1 MGTINDRIAECVA
14 ESGLTKTE
22 FANRVNLSQP
32 HISKIT
38 LGESSP
44 SDRTIADICREFNVS
59 EVWLRTGEG
68 TMFNQLSED
77 AEFNR
82 ILVEIQFSGDEFIK
96 RLIRLNWGLGDKEKA
111 IIRQLINDLA
121 DKEKSPG
128 N

>member
-1 MGTINDRIAECVA
+1 
-14 ESGLTKTE
+14 
-22 FANRVNLSQP
+22 
-32 HISKIT
+32 
-38 LGESSP
+38 
-44 SDRTIADICREFNVS
+44 
-59 EVWLRTGEG
+59 
-68 TMFNQLSED
+68 MFNQLSED

-96 RLIRLNWGLGDKEKA
+96 RLPLILGLGDKEKA